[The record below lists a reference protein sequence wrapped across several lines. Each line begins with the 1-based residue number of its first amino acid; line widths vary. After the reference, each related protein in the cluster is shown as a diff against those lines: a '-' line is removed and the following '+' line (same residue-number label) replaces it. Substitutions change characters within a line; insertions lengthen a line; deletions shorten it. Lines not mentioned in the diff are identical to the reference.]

1 VANNQ
6 HTITDERQQDVSALL
21 LERISLR
28 GISRSM
34 RVSMT
39 WLMAYASIVWDE
51 TPQDLGANVEWLDKL
66 TDKQLQSIE
75 LQIDEMW
82 SFVDF
87 KKNKKWIWVVY
98 CPATKQVLA
107 MHFGRRAKADLEVIL
122 VQLPDRLR
130 CNCQFA
136 TDHFESYYQLIP
148 PDQHKPSKAYFTEG
162 YFAGVRARVSRLVRK
177 ALSFSKD
184 LDNHVAAIRYFVW
197 QRNLDSYP

>member
-1 VANNQ
+1 MANNQ

-87 KKNKKWIWVVY
+87 KKNKKWIMECW
-98 CPATKQVLA
+98 
-107 MHFGRRAKADLEVIL
+107 
-122 VQLPDRLR
+122 
-130 CNCQFA
+130 
-136 TDHFESYYQLIP
+136 YYP
-148 PDQHKPSKAYFTEG
+148 KYVGK
-162 YFAGVRARVSRLVRK
+162 
-177 ALSFSKD
+177 
-184 LDNHVAAIRYFVW
+184 
-197 QRNLDSYP
+197 